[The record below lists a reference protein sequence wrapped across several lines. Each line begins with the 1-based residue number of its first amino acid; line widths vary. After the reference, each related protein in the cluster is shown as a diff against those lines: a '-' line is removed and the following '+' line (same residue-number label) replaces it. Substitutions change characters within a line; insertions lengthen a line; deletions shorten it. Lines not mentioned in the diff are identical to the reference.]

1 MADERLNLLQ
11 DLHRQAGA
19 EFQSYA
25 EIEIPSTFGNTPAE
39 YSALHKSC
47 GLMDLPQR
55 TVLEASGKDRLD
67 FLNRLLSNQTYDK
80 QKKTGLPP
88 GRGVYSFLLNNKG
101 RIIADMTVL
110 ELGERTWLEMDFRMI
125 EPVRKALDAFLF
137 GEDVKLSSLAGSLHE
152 ITLQGP
158 KSAETL
164 AEFAGSALP
173 SLQLMESAQLGLF
186 GQTAVVYRNDL
197 AGASGFG
204 IILPADGAAKVWSE
218 LTAPRGEK
226 PGLRQVGWAAFNAVR
241 IEAGKPMFG
250 IDFDSPSRARGFLQ
264 QGMLRRPGNRRPH
277 ALPRAG
283 RPPTRRHPHG
293 DRCPAHR
300 RRNHSGRPGQRR
312 RRGDQQHH
320 LANPLERG
328 DLPGICEEAFRGAGN
343 GADDSGRRGD
353 EEGQSD
359 GAAVCLKTLGA
370 GTRGGLRE
378 NLEMGRPFD
387 SLRAGPSTCSGQGDK
402 R

>member
-250 IDFDSPSRARGFLQ
+250 IDFDSTVLPGETGLLERAVSFNKGCYVGQEIVARMHSRGQVARQLVGIR
-264 QGMLRRPGNRRPH
+264 METD
-277 ALPRAG
+277 ALPIAG
-283 RPPTRRHPHG
+283 ATIQDDQGNAVGAVTSSTISPILSNAAICLGYVKKHFVAPGTVLTI
-293 DRCPAHR
+293 PAEGAMR
-300 RRNHSGRPGQRR
+300 KGKVT
-312 RRGDQQHH
+312 
-320 LANPLERG
+320 A
-328 DLPGICEEAFRGAGN
+328 LPF
-343 GADDSGRRGD
+343 
-353 EEGQSD
+353 
-359 GAAVCLKTLGA
+359 V
-370 GTRGGLRE
+370 
-378 NLEMGRPFD
+378 
-387 SLRAGPSTCSGQGDK
+387 
-402 R
+402 